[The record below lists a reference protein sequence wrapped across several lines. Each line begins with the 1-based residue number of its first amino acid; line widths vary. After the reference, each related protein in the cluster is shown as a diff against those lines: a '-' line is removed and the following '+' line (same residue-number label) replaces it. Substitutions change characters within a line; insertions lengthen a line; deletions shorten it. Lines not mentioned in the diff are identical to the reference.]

1 MGNRI
6 KILSDHRA
14 LKFILTS
21 MSDNPRLIRWRY
33 LLQEFNPE
41 LYYLPGE
48 QNLMADWYSRFA
60 KATPGRTKMPMHD
73 RFVAATE
80 HTNLPRGVPE
90 TFNPPTIKMGINDM
104 KDLLQLRG
112 PLVVLSDTMSKVP
125 LGPVG
130 AMMDKIP
137 SLKDYFAHRQINES
151 TNFCTLETANTLGTY
166 KKITGSPEVFLLFH
180 TISYVSVENN
190 PEQLQNIRS
199 EAPPAVRQEI
209 GRNNAAER
217 AFFAQIAMED
227 LLNAWEHRPP
237 SNKIYIVARTEPQD
251 PGREAINKLINR
263 FAYALFKRDLEPV
276 LLTGRGFRK
285 PSQALAKDQ
294 KHINY
299 VDSESI
305 EEIARQAG
313 QTDNY
318 PWTLKGF
325 YKIRELKACLE
336 TRTY

>member
-1 MGNRI
+1 MFFSDASDVAVGGAILQESEGGLRPICFHSKILSPAEVNYCTSDREALGIFSILDANKSWLMGNRI

-21 MSDNPRLIRWRY
+21 MSDNPHLIRWRY

-60 KATPGRTKMPMHD
+60 KATPGRTKMPMQD

-137 SLKDYFAHRQINES
+137 SLKDYFAHRQSNGS
-151 TNFCTLETANTLGTY
+151 TNFCTSETADTLGTY
-166 KKITGSPEVFLLFH
+166 KKITG
-180 TISYVSVENN
+180 
-190 PEQLQNIRS
+190 LQK
-199 EAPPAVRQEI
+199 
-209 GRNNAAER
+209 
-217 AFFAQIAMED
+217 FFYCFI
-227 LLNAWEHRPP
+227 
-237 SNKIYIVARTEPQD
+237 
-251 PGREAINKLINR
+251 
-263 FAYALFKRDLEPV
+263 
-276 LLTGRGFRK
+276 
-285 PSQALAKDQ
+285 
-294 KHINY
+294 
-299 VDSESI
+299 
-305 EEIARQAG
+305 
-313 QTDNY
+313 
-318 PWTLKGF
+318 
-325 YKIRELKACLE
+325 
-336 TRTY
+336 